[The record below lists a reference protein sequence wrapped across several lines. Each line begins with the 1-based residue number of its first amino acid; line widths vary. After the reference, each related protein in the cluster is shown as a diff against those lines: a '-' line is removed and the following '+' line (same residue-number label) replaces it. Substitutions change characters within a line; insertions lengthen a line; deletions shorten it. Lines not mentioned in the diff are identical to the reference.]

1 MSLDLSFISFCS
13 VPVQQLA
20 CKQQMIKGKGSIAQ
34 HYCAHWS
41 QKNRFSKHIGNK
53 KTSASVSKV
62 AYVSQ
67 NTKPQIQT

>member
-1 MSLDLSFISFCS
+1 
-13 VPVQQLA
+13 
-20 CKQQMIKGKGSIAQ
+20 MIKGKGSIAQ

-41 QKNRFSKHIGNK
+41 KKIRVSKHIGNK

-67 NTKPQIQT
+67 KTKSQIQT